1 MYWFATASYFN
12 PLLAVVETS
21 SSASCGAL
29 VTRDGA
35 RARVRAH
42 RLARIEPED
51 AQPPVAGQAEL
62 DRDGAAG
69 LGHVEHGGA
78 RGGPVVDRREEA
90 GPTVGHL
97 ERPALAPGRVEVAV
111 ARLRRGHGAGA
122 DAAQA
127 HRRAVRDRAR
137 RGRPGGV
144 GD

>member
-111 ARLRRGHGAGA
+111 AGLAAVTVQVPMPVRCTDAPFAIEHTEAGP
-122 DAAQA
+122 
-127 HRRAVRDRAR
+127 AV
-137 RGRPGGV
+137 
-144 GD
+144 

>member
-1 MYWFATASYFN
+1 MYWFATASYFK

-29 VTRDGA
+29 GSHVMAPELGYVLT
-35 RARVRAH
+35 

-51 AQPPVAGQAEL
+51 AQPLVAGQAEL

-111 ARLRRGHGAGA
+111 AGLAAVTVQVPMPVRCT
-122 DAAQA
+122 DA
-127 HRRAVRDRAR
+127 
-137 RGRPGGV
+137 
-144 GD
+144 